1 MLKKILSGLLILLI
15 VAQFFRPTRNSGNA
29 FGANDITHAVAVPD
43 SVRRIL
49 QRACYDCHS
58 NATNYPWYS
67 NISPVSWWLNS
78 HINDGKREL
87 NFSIFATYSLRRKNN
102 MLEGTAE
109 LVKEGAMPLDSYT
122 WVHKDAELSMDEKVA
137 ITNWATAAQI
147 ELRKK

>member
-1 MLKKILSGLLILLI
+1 MFKKILLALIIVLI
-15 VAQFFRPTRNSGNA
+15 VAQFFRPPRNSGSA
-29 FGANDITHAVAVPD
+29 FGASDITQVVAVPD
-43 SVRRIL
+43 RVMAIL
-49 QRACYDCHS
+49 QTACYDCHS

-87 NFSIFATYSLRRKNN
+87 NFSIFATYSARRKNN

-122 WVHKDAELSMDEKVA
+122 WVHKEAELSMEEKVA
-137 ITNWATAAQI
+137 ITSWATAAQQ
-147 ELRKK
+147 ELGKK